1 LQTLKNYSIIYY
13 KINKKILKEVIMAEY
28 RLIFN
33 DDKCMIV
40 SDEELIDKIL
50 LEQDRFIEIDGKCY
64 NKNYIKIIER
74 IK

>member
-1 LQTLKNYSIIYY
+1 
-13 KINKKILKEVIMAEY
+13 MAEY
-28 RLIFN
+28 KLIFN
-33 DDKCMIV
+33 DDKCITI

-50 LEQDRFIEIDGKCY
+50 LEQDRFIEINGKCY

>member
-1 LQTLKNYSIIYY
+1 
-13 KINKKILKEVIMAEY
+13 MAKY
-28 RLIFN
+28 RLILN
-33 DDKCMIV
+33 DDKCIAV

-50 LEQDRFIEIDGKCY
+50 FKQDRFIEIDGKCY